1 MAKQWSISALF
12 CLLLAGLSS
21 LLNFHERLALPQ
33 LASLWIGYLY
43 VMLIHLAPAIIY
55 LLLFKITP
63 RFRDRIL
70 LSLLPTAGWWFSE
83 LLMRLRW
90 HTLAEAVWLV
100 VSPFFFFQL
109 ALILAALGIVH
120 VLVLVLNK
128 QKPRFLSGLAYAT
141 LVLATALSAP
151 ASIEPF
157 LIGYQS
163 TFQSNLLPRPQD
175 LPGRL
180 NMTNTDSQS
189 QNPPNIVFIL
199 SDDHRH
205 DFTGYM
211 GHPFIETP
219 NIDELASEG
228 IIFDRAYVSTS
239 LCSPSRATY
248 LTGVSPYKHG
258 VWNNFTP
265 WSEENRTFFE
275 YLKAVGYST
284 AFIGKWHMPG
294 NTLPNIAGLD
304 HFISFTNIGGQGT
317 YEWNPMIVNGTETPS
332 RTRYIATELTDYAIE
347 WLEQQTSPFVLYL
360 SHKSVHANFQP
371 DTQDIGIYKRQQV
384 NLPEGAH
391 VWSAHTKNQY
401 VHLNNA
407 PLDESI
413 RRYGEAI
420 HSLDREIGRLLA
432 SLRSMNL
439 DDNTIV
445 IYTSDN
451 GYQWGEHELIDK
463 RWAYETSI
471 RVPFVVRL
479 PENRYGATINSSLVA
494 NLDVAPTLLDA
505 AGVQVPGYMEG
516 GSLLRL
522 LSDEKKNWRETFFY
536 SYFFEP
542 PYPTPTSFALVTERY
557 KLIETNWRGYE
568 LYDLW
573 NDPEEKNNLAND
585 TAFTQTHHKLVKL
598 LTVEKER
605 SSISSH

>member
-70 LSLLPTAGWWFSE
+70 LSFLPTAGWWFSE

-371 DTQDIGIYKRQQV
+371 DTPDIGIYKRQQV

-439 DDNTIV
+439 ADNTIV

-505 AGVQVPGYMEG
+505 AGVRVPGYMEG

-542 PYPTPTSFALVTERY
+542 PYPTPTSFALITERY

>member
-439 DDNTIV
+439 ADNTIV

-505 AGVQVPGYMEG
+505 AGVRVPGYMEG

-542 PYPTPTSFALVTERY
+542 PYPTPTSFALITERY

>member
-371 DTQDIGIYKRQQV
+371 DTPDIGIYKRQQV

-542 PYPTPTSFALVTERY
+542 PYPTPTSFALITERY

>member
-304 HFISFTNIGGQGT
+304 HFISFTNIGGQGS

-371 DTQDIGIYKRQQV
+371 DTPDIGIYKRQQV

-439 DDNTIV
+439 ADNTIV

-471 RVPFVVRL
+471 RVPFVIRL
-479 PENRYGATINSSLVA
+479 PENRHGATINSSLVA
-494 NLDVAPTLLDA
+494 NLDIAPTLLDA
-505 AGVQVPGYMEG
+505 AGVRVPEYMEG

-542 PYPTPTSFALVTERY
+542 PYPTPTSFALITERY
-557 KLIETNWRGYE
+557 KLIETTWRGYE

-573 NDPEEKNNLAND
+573 KDPEEKNNLAND

-598 LTVEKER
+598 LTEEKER

>member
-70 LSLLPTAGWWFSE
+70 LSLLPTVGWWFSE

-304 HFISFTNIGGQGT
+304 HFISFTNIGGQGS

-371 DTQDIGIYKRQQV
+371 DTPDIGIYKRQQV

-439 DDNTIV
+439 ANNTIV

-471 RVPFVVRL
+471 RVPFVIRL
-479 PENRYGATINSSLVA
+479 PENRHGATINSSLVA

-505 AGVQVPGYMEG
+505 AGVRVPEYMEG

-542 PYPTPTSFALVTERY
+542 PYPTPTSFALITERY
-557 KLIETNWRGYE
+557 KLIETTWRGYE

-573 NDPEEKNNLAND
+573 KDPEEKNNLAND

-598 LTVEKER
+598 LTEEKER

>member
-304 HFISFTNIGGQGT
+304 HFISFTNIGGQGS

-371 DTQDIGIYKRQQV
+371 DTPDIGIYKRQQV

-439 DDNTIV
+439 ADNTIV

-505 AGVQVPGYMEG
+505 AGVRVPGYMEG

-542 PYPTPTSFALVTERY
+542 PYPTPTSFALITERY

>member
-1 MAKQWSISALF
+1 MAKQWFISALF

-70 LSLLPTAGWWFSE
+70 LSFLPTAGWWFSE

-371 DTQDIGIYKRQQV
+371 DTPDIGIYKRQQV

-439 DDNTIV
+439 ADNTIV

-505 AGVQVPGYMEG
+505 AGVRVPGYMEG

-542 PYPTPTSFALVTERY
+542 PYPTPTSFALITERY

>member
-1 MAKQWSISALF
+1 
-12 CLLLAGLSS
+12 
-21 LLNFHERLALPQ
+21 
-33 LASLWIGYLY
+33 
-43 VMLIHLAPAIIY
+43 MLIHLAPAIIY

-70 LSLLPTAGWWFSE
+70 LSFLPTAGWWFSE

-371 DTQDIGIYKRQQV
+371 DTPDIGIYKRQQV

-505 AGVQVPGYMEG
+505 AGVRVPGYMEG

-542 PYPTPTSFALVTERY
+542 PYPTPTSFALITERY

>member
-439 DDNTIV
+439 ADNTIV

-505 AGVQVPGYMEG
+505 AGVRVPGYMEG

-542 PYPTPTSFALVTERY
+542 PYPTPTSFALITERY

-605 SSISSH
+605 SSVSSH

>member
-128 QKPRFLSGLAYAT
+128 QKPRFLSGLAYGT

-371 DTQDIGIYKRQQV
+371 DTPDIGIYKRQQV

-439 DDNTIV
+439 ADNTIV

-505 AGVQVPGYMEG
+505 AGVRVPGYMEG

-542 PYPTPTSFALVTERY
+542 PYPTPTSFALITERY

-605 SSISSH
+605 SSVSSH

>member
-439 DDNTIV
+439 ADNTIV

-505 AGVQVPGYMEG
+505 AGVRVPGYMEG

>member
-70 LSLLPTAGWWFSE
+70 LSFLPTAGWWFSE

-141 LVLATALSAP
+141 LVLASALSAP

-371 DTQDIGIYKRQQV
+371 DTPDIGIYKRQQV

-439 DDNTIV
+439 ADNTIV

-451 GYQWGEHELIDK
+451 GYQWGEHALIDK

-505 AGVQVPGYMEG
+505 AGVRVPGYMEG

-542 PYPTPTSFALVTERY
+542 PYPTPTSFALITERY

>member
-1 MAKQWSISALF
+1 MAKQCSISALF

-33 LASLWIGYLY
+33 LASLWVGYLY

-70 LSLLPTAGWWFSE
+70 LSLLPTVGWWFSE

-304 HFISFTNIGGQGT
+304 HFISFTNIGGQGS

-371 DTQDIGIYKRQQV
+371 DTPDIGIYKRQQV

-439 DDNTIV
+439 ADNTIV

-471 RVPFVVRL
+471 RVPFVIRL

-494 NLDVAPTLLDA
+494 NLDIAPTLLDA
-505 AGVQVPGYMEG
+505 AGVRVPEYMEG

-542 PYPTPTSFALVTERY
+542 PYPTPTSFALITERY
-557 KLIETNWRGYE
+557 KLIETTWRGYE

-573 NDPEEKNNLAND
+573 KDPEEKNNLAND

-598 LTVEKER
+598 LTEERER

>member
-371 DTQDIGIYKRQQV
+371 DTPDIGIYKRQQV

-439 DDNTIV
+439 ADNTIV

-505 AGVQVPGYMEG
+505 AGVRVPGYMEG

-542 PYPTPTSFALVTERY
+542 PYPTPTSFALITERY

>member
-219 NIDELASEG
+219 NIDDLASEG

-304 HFISFTNIGGQGT
+304 HFISFTNIGGQGS

-371 DTQDIGIYKRQQV
+371 DTPDIGIYKRQQV

-432 SLRSMNL
+432 SLRTMNL
-439 DDNTIV
+439 ADNTIV

-463 RWAYETSI
+463 RWAYQTSI

-494 NLDVAPTLLDA
+494 NLDIAPTLLDA
-505 AGVQVPGYMEG
+505 AGVRVPEYMEG

-522 LSDEKKNWRETFFY
+522 LSDKGENWRKTFFY

-542 PYPTPTSFALVTERY
+542 PYPTPTSFALITDRY
-557 KLIETNWRGYE
+557 KLIKTNWRGYE

-573 NDPEEKNNLAND
+573 NDPEEKNNLANN

-598 LTVEKER
+598 LTEERER

>member
-90 HTLAEAVWLV
+90 HTLAEAIWLV

-371 DTQDIGIYKRQQV
+371 DTPDIGIYKRQQV

-407 PLDESI
+407 PLDKSI
-413 RRYGEAI
+413 RRYGETI

-439 DDNTIV
+439 ADNTIV

-471 RVPFVVRL
+471 RVPLVVRL

-494 NLDVAPTLLDA
+494 NLDIAPTLLDA
-505 AGVQVPGYMEG
+505 AGVRVPEYMEG

-522 LSDEKKNWRETFFY
+522 LSDKGENWRETFFY

-542 PYPTPTSFALVTERY
+542 PYPTPTSFALITDRY
-557 KLIETNWRGYE
+557 KLIKTNWRGYE

-573 NDPEEKNNLAND
+573 NDPEEKNNLANN

-598 LTVEKER
+598 LTEERER

>member
-55 LLLFKITP
+55 LLLFKIIP

-439 DDNTIV
+439 ADNTIV

-505 AGVQVPGYMEG
+505 AGVRVPGYMEG

-542 PYPTPTSFALVTERY
+542 PYPTPTSFALITERY

-605 SSISSH
+605 SSVSSH

>member
-371 DTQDIGIYKRQQV
+371 DTPDIGIYKRQQV

-439 DDNTIV
+439 ADNTIV

-471 RVPFVVRL
+471 RVPLVVRL

-494 NLDVAPTLLDA
+494 NLDIAPTLLDA
-505 AGVQVPGYMEG
+505 AGVRVPEYMEG

-522 LSDEKKNWRETFFY
+522 LSDKGENWRETFFY

-542 PYPTPTSFALVTERY
+542 PYPTPTSFALITDRY
-557 KLIETNWRGYE
+557 KLIKTNWQGYE

-573 NDPEEKNNLAND
+573 NDPEEKNNLANN

-598 LTVEKER
+598 LTEERER

>member
-70 LSLLPTAGWWFSE
+70 LSFLPTAGWWFSE

-439 DDNTIV
+439 ADNTIV

-505 AGVQVPGYMEG
+505 AGVRVPGYMEG

-542 PYPTPTSFALVTERY
+542 PYPTPTSFALITERY

>member
-70 LSLLPTAGWWFSE
+70 LSFLPTAGWWFSE

-371 DTQDIGIYKRQQV
+371 DTPDIGIYKRQQV

-420 HSLDREIGRLLA
+420 HSLDREIGRLLV

-439 DDNTIV
+439 ADNTIV

-505 AGVQVPGYMEG
+505 AGVRVPGYMEG

-542 PYPTPTSFALVTERY
+542 PYPTPTSFALITERY

>member
-70 LSLLPTAGWWFSE
+70 LSLLPTVGWWFSE

-371 DTQDIGIYKRQQV
+371 DTPDIGIYKRQQV

-439 DDNTIV
+439 ADNTIV

-505 AGVQVPGYMEG
+505 AGVRVPGYMEG

-542 PYPTPTSFALVTERY
+542 PYPTPTSFALITERY